1 MWERI
6 ELEAA
11 GSSASNQICL
21 KTKSL
26 PTNISSGAGC
36 QLSAFHTCQSYL
48 QTSISAPSFT
58 GQLPIFVSADVSSAA
73 RQRPADV
80 EPFALHAHVY
90 LPLHPLPQPHHQ
102 PDRPPQSSSSF
113 VKLDVP
119 PAPRLQDSKCICIN
133 LFAQSSLH
141 NRQTRQMS

>member
-1 MWERI
+1 MWEHT
-6 ELEAA
+6 EPEAA

-26 PTNISSGAGC
+26 PTNISSGACC

-48 QTSISAPSFT
+48 QTSISPPSFT

-73 RQRPADV
+73 RQRPTDV

-90 LPLHPLPQPHHQ
+90 LLFHP
-102 PDRPPQSSSSF
+102 PPPTP
-113 VKLDVP
+113 P
-119 PAPRLQDSKCICIN
+119 PAGPPYPLLLLRKTGCSPN
-133 LFAQSSLH
+133 SLFTGQYMYLHQSVIF
-141 NRQTRQMS
+141 T